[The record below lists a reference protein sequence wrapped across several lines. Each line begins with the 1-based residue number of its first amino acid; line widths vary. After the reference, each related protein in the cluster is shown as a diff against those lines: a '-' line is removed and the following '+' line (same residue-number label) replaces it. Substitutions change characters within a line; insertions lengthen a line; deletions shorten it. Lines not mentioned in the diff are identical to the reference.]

1 MLCNAR
7 DRKSQEGLLNDIAT
21 LVVAPSDLHCGSQ
34 VGLLPPSWTLPD
46 ASVVHAN
53 PLQEILYR
61 QWCEGWARVGEL
73 RKHAR
78 RMLVINVG
86 DAVEGDHHDTVELV
100 TPRIDVQERIHV
112 AVMQDGLVLGGFN
125 PSIDKLRYIGGTDTH
140 VGEGSSS
147 EERILRALVT
157 STENS
162 ADKVHDGY
170 LGDIDGQLF
179 DIAHHG
185 PRVGGRLWTR
195 ESSMR
200 SYFYNEYL
208 SRLER
213 GERIP
218 RVFLRG
224 HGHQFGHTTITRQD
238 GSTVSDTFLLPAFCF
253 KGDYAH
259 KVAYDSLAQI
269 GLWIGIIGMDGS
281 FTWECPMLSER
292 QTKIT
297 VE

>member
-1 MLCNAR
+1 
-7 DRKSQEGLLNDIAT
+7 LLDIAT
-21 LVVAPSDLHCGSQ
+21 LIVAPSDLHCGSQ

-46 ASVVHAN
+46 GSIVYAN
-53 PLQEILYR
+53 QLQEILYR
-61 QWCEGWARVGEL
+61 QWCECWARVGVL
-73 RKHAR
+73 RKRAAK
-78 RMLVINVG
+78 MLIVNVG

-112 AVMQDGLVLGGFN
+112 ALMAEAWQLASFVPGLDHCVYV
-125 PSIDKLRYIGGTDTH
+125 SGTDTH
-140 VGEGSSS
+140 VGGGSSS
-147 EERILRALVT
+147 EERILRALLT

-162 ADKVHDGY
+162 ADRVHAGY
-170 LGDIDGQLF
+170 LSDIDGQLF

-195 ESSMR
+195 ESGMR
-200 SYFYNEYL
+200 SYFTSEYL
-208 SRLER
+208 SRLEG

-218 RVFLRG
+218 RIFLRG
-224 HGHQFGHTTITRQD
+224 HGHQFGHVTITRQN
-238 GSTVSDTFLLPAFCF
+238 GTTVSDAFLVPSFCF
-253 KGDYAH
+253 KGDYAN

-269 GLWIGIIGMDGS
+269 GLWIGILWVDGS

-297 VE
+297 KEWGG